1 MSFSWVS
8 WYEMSDAEFES
19 EVEERQ
25 AATGDNDQ

>member
-8 WYEMSDAEFES
+8 WYELDDDAFEA

-25 AATGDNDQ
+25 ALTNNND